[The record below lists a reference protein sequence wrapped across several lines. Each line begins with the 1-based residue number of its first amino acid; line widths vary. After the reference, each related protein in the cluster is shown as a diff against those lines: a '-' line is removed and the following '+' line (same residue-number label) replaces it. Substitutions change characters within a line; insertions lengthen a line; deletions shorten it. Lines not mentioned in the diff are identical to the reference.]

1 MDASYCGGQNSW
13 VGRRARKAFHLISD
27 KCVMRARELWS
38 VCKSVRPLICKLCK
52 YAALNKWVSPW
63 FQTCVPCWILQCLS
77 ENVQFDRQH
86 YFDDS
91 DKTGKVAWIY
101 HVHYSNLTE
110 GYAIDYIFGKIA
122 RFERAAR
129 EWNFKSILVVSER
142 ERERDAACPLDS
154 SLNSAAAA
162 NAKRR
167 RRRRISD

>member
-77 ENVQFDRQH
+77 ENVQFERQH

-122 RFERAAR
+122 RSLWKGSAGVKFQVDFGRK
-129 EWNFKSILVVSER
+129 WER
-142 ERERDAACPLDS
+142 ERERETPLA
-154 SLNSAAAA
+154 LWI
-162 NAKRR
+162 RR
-167 RRRRISD
+167 